1 MSVSVRSKNKNVEE
15 DRTEGFNSEELQ
27 TEPLDHI
34 MDVLDELENKVL
46 EKYEDEVDESNE
58 AAASIYKLKA

>member
-1 MSVSVRSKNKNVEE
+1 
-15 DRTEGFNSEELQ
+15 
-27 TEPLDHI
+27 